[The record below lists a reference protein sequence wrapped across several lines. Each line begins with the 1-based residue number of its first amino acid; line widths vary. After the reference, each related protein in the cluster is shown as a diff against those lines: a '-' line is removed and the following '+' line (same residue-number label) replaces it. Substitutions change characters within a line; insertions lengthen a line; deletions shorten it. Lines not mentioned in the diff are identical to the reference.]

1 MVDMEDTV
9 GMRNNGDTVT
19 DRRLRGTVSKD
30 TGNSPTEKRGIVML
44 KTKLVTW
51 TLGLFTTVSFLLCVL
66 YGLVTPES
74 LHMHQFLEMVLPAF
88 TWLSFGSFVLGLV
101 ESFLWGVYLGLG
113 YSLIY
118 NFLHRKWFGVES
130 S

>member
-1 MVDMEDTV
+1 
-9 GMRNNGDTVT
+9 
-19 DRRLRGTVSKD
+19 
-30 TGNSPTEKRGIVML
+30 ML

-51 TLGLFTTVSFLLCVL
+51 AMGLFTAFSFLLCIL
-66 YGLVTPES
+66 YGLLTPES
-74 LHMHQFLEMVLPAF
+74 LHMHTFLEMVLPAF

-113 YSLIY
+113 FSLIY
-118 NFLHRKWFGVES
+118 NVLYRKGYGAES